1 MAFWKKSE
9 DPWDWDPSKKRPAP
23 RPAEPKEPQA
33 NPLDSLKQWNEDRK
47 AKAKEREEAKRLP
60 PEKCPWCGKDMEQ
73 GYLIGGRGIYWYSGI
88 PTTGALAK
96 VGWLGPK
103 LDDAFRVDDEGNFLT
118 SPYRTAWRCKECKKV
133 VFHMPEED
141 IWSMDRYRYDGPQ
154 EPQETQEE
162 ETSEE

>member
-47 AKAKEREEAKRLP
+47 SKAKEREEAKRLP

-73 GYLIGGRGIYWYSGI
+73 GFLTGGRDTVRWYPGIYKYEPLRRLDSTGGI
-88 PTTGALAK
+88 E
-96 VGWLGPK
+96 VE
-103 LDDAFRVDDEGNFLT
+103 DEGSIWSGL
-118 SPYRTAWRCKECKKV
+118 YKTAWLCRECKKA
-133 VFHMPEED
+133 VFDMPEPSNDAD
-141 IWSMDRYRYDGPQ
+141 IFSTYAAMAADAAKKQ
-154 EPQETQEE
+154 QEE